1 MVALGVTE
9 GSLMKVVMMRWWG
22 TLIRQKTH
30 NTITHISHKLL
41 YILILFRS
49 SLKLEYWNQWIRC
62 RLYGRIWTEISN
74 SRTRDVP
81 LSGRGRIH
89 SESSIWNNHR
99 NEISK
104 FWFIFLLFIS
114 SLYIFMVSHANLNLF
129 EVYHLIKIKIP
140 KNVFDYRDFL
150 TKMIEILLMFQGI
163 LSKSLRTSWSV
174 RIWKRLQKNVWDTL
188 HNTGNFLS
196 Y

>member
-9 GSLMKVVMMRWWG
+9 GSLMKVVIMRWWG
-22 TLIRQKTH
+22 TLIRQK
-30 NTITHISHKLL
+30 KPL
-41 YILILFRS
+41 YNKTYFTQTAILLILFRS
-49 SLKLEYWNQWIRC
+49 SLKLEYWNQRIRC

-114 SLYIFMVSHANLNLF
+114 SLYIFMVSHAKLNLF

-140 KNVFDYRDFL
+140 KNVFEYRDF
-150 TKMIEILLMFQGI
+150 F
-163 LSKSLRTSWSV
+163 
-174 RIWKRLQKNVWDTL
+174 
-188 HNTGNFLS
+188 
-196 Y
+196 

>member
-1 MVALGVTE
+1 
-9 GSLMKVVMMRWWG
+9 MMRWWG

-30 NTITHISHKLL
+30 YTIKHISHKLL

-104 FWFIFLLFIS
+104 FW
-114 SLYIFMVSHANLNLF
+114 YIFFIIYKFLI
-129 EVYHLIKIKIP
+129 HLYGVTRQTKSIWSIS
-140 KNVFDYRDFL
+140 FDKDPQER
-150 TKMIEILLMFQGI
+150 
-163 LSKSLRTSWSV
+163 V
-174 RIWKRLQKNVWDTL
+174 RI
-188 HNTGNFLS
+188 
-196 Y
+196 